1 MTEAQAQVAT
11 SRQVRILS
19 RAPKDALPAHVAAQV
34 AITPAGC
41 WEATKFQHGNG
52 YARTTVD
59 GQHWYLHRLAYVRAV
74 GAIPAGLQLDH
85 LCRNRACCNPAHLE
99 AVTPKVNSNRSPL
112 LSTNNGNLRKTHC
125 LRGHPFSTENTYGYA
140 GSRCCVICRKAASQ
154 RYRACKAQ
162 RKAA

>member
-1 MTEAQAQVAT
+1 MNEAAAPSAT
-11 SRQVRILS
+11 PRTVQIVS
-19 RAPKDALPAHVAAQV
+19 RAPKDALPAHVAAHIAV
-34 AITPAGC
+34 TPAGC

-125 LRGHPFSTENTYGYA
+125 LRGHPFSEANTYAHA
-140 GSRCCVICRKAASQ
+140 GQRLCVTCRKAASQ
-154 RYRACKAQ
+154 RYRES
-162 RKAA
+162 RREV